1 MERFEYEAMTAGG
14 RVMTG
19 TLQADSLQEAQ
30 DLLAGMQ
37 LSVGSIRKAPRPRP
51 RTRLGRSE
59 FLLFNQQLASITQAG
74 IPLERALRELSGD
87 VQSAPLRRAVEQL
100 ADDLE
105 RGTPVETAFQRHQQY
120 FPHLYGQIIKAGVQS
135 GRLSEMLISLNRH
148 LEMAGQTRR
157 ILVDALSYPVFVLL
171 LATGILTVLLAYI
184 VPQFKAF
191 FADMGHHLPAMTS
204 ALIWLGDH
212 VVHIWAGIGAVIV
225 VLFAGRFLM
234 RLRPDGRRALE
245 RMLLRTPLLGRLYH
259 RTILARLADAMAIL
273 VGAHCDLPTA
283 LRLGAGA
290 SGSENLIHECEALA
304 RQTEEGQS
312 ALDTD
317 RFLPTI
323 PRLMLYSIHLGSER
337 NELEDNL
344 YQLAEAYRTQ
354 ARQWQGTLQT
364 LLTPMLLVAVGG
376 VMAFVLTALFMPMAA
391 MINAVQTH

>member
-1 MERFEYEAMTAGG
+1 METFEYQAMTAGG

-19 TLQADSLQEAQ
+19 TLQAESLKEAQ

-37 LSVGSIRKAPRPRP
+37 LAVSSIRKAPRPRP

-87 VQSAPLRRAVEQL
+87 VQSAPLRRAVAQL

-157 ILVDALSYPVFVLL
+157 IFWDALSYPLFMMV
-171 LATGILTVLLAYI
+171 LATGILTLLLMYV

-191 FADMGHHLPAMTS
+191 FADRGESLPAMTS

-212 VVHIWAGIGAVIV
+212 VIHIWACAGAVFVIMV
-225 VLFAGRFLM
+225 FGRFLL
-234 RLRPDGRRALE
+234 RLSPDGRRALE
-245 RMLLRTPLLGRLYH
+245 KMVLRTPLLGRLYH
-259 RTILARLADAMAIL
+259 RTILARLADSMAIL

-290 SGSENLIHECEALA
+290 SGSENLIHECEVLA
-304 RQTEEGQS
+304 RQAEAGRS

-317 RFLPTI
+317 QSLPTI
-323 PRLMLYSIHLGSER
+323 PRLMLYSIHLGAER

-344 YQLAEAYRTQ
+344 YQLAEAYRIQ
-354 ARQWQGTLQT
+354 ALQWQGSLQT
-364 LLTPMLLVAVGG
+364 LLMPVMLIAVGG
-376 VMAFVLTALFMPMAA
+376 IMAFLLTGLFMPLAA
-391 MINAVQTH
+391 MIDTVQP